1 MQPRVAGTTLLV
13 TLFLAARA
21 SGEEAESRPPVRPG
35 AMIGLVSL
43 PRPIDAEVFVRIVDI
58 FGVGLGYS
66 DFPAFIANPLLEL
79 VGAKSDST
87 DARLDQFNAFDL
99 DLRVFPFRG
108 RFFVGSSFGRQSL
121 KGAVTENTALGP
133 QTATVDLTTWYA
145 TPRVG
150 WIWTFEHGFFLGF
163 DLGVQFK
170 LGADKTVTV
179 PPSATP
185 DIRNRVDNL
194 ADLGSSYPLPSLHLR
209 LGWMP

>member
-1 MQPRVAGTTLLV
+1 MQPRIAGTTLLV

-99 DLRVFPFRG
+99 DLHVFPFRG
-108 RFFVGSSFGRQSL
+108 RFFVGSSFGA
-121 KGAVTENTALGP
+121 AVAQGRSDREHRLGP
-133 QTATVDLTTWYA
+133 TD
-145 TPRVG
+145 RDRG
-150 WIWTFEHGFFLGF
+150 
-163 DLGVQFK
+163 
-170 LGADKTVTV
+170 
-179 PPSATP
+179 P
-185 DIRNRVDNL
+185 DDVV
-194 ADLGSSYPLPSLHLR
+194 
-209 LGWMP
+209 

>member
-1 MQPRVAGTTLLV
+1 MDRRAVRIAVLA
-13 TLFLAARA
+13 FLALATSA
-21 SGEEAESRPPVRPG
+21 SGEEAESRAAVHVG

-43 PRPIDAEVFVRIVDI
+43 PRPIDVEVFVRIADL

-79 VGAKSDST
+79 AGAKSDST
-87 DARLDQFNAFDL
+87 DARLAQFNGFDL

-108 RFFVGSSFGRQSL
+108 RFFAGSSFGRQSL
-121 KGAVTENTALGP
+121 QGAVSENTALGP

-150 WIWTFEHGFFLGF
+150 WIWTLDRGFFLGF
-163 DLGVQFK
+163 DIGIQLK
-170 LGADKTVTV
+170 LVADKTVTV

-185 DIRNRVDNL
+185 DIRNRVENL
-194 ADLGSSYPLPSLHLR
+194 ADLGASYPLPSLHLR
-209 LGWMP
+209 VGWML

>member
-1 MQPRVAGTTLLV
+1 MQPRIAGTTLLI
-13 TLFLAARA
+13 TLFLAAPA

-99 DLRVFPFRG
+99 DLHVFPFRG

-145 TPRVG
+145 TPRAG

-163 DLGVQFK
+163 ALGVQFK

>member
-1 MQPRVAGTTLLV
+1 MQHRVAETALLV

-58 FGVGLGYS
+58 FDVGLGYS

>member
-1 MQPRVAGTTLLV
+1 MQPRIAGTTLLI

-99 DLRVFPFRG
+99 DLHVFPFRG

-163 DLGVQFK
+163 ALGVQFK

>member
-1 MQPRVAGTTLLV
+1 MQHRVAGTALLV

-58 FGVGLGYS
+58 FDVGLGYS

-99 DLRVFPFRG
+99 DLHVFPFRG

-209 LGWMP
+209 LGWML